1 MNVLLSYL
9 AGVVTILSPCVLPL
23 IPIVLG
29 GALNSGPRG
38 PLALAAGLVV
48 SFTGFGLLVATA
60 GFAIGLT
67 PHVLNQFAAMLMIAA
82 GVILTSSSFQTRF
95 QTIAAAAT
103 GSLNAHVANYTPDG
117 VGGQFALGA
126 LLGAVWTPC
135 VGPTL
140 GAAIAL
146 ASSGEAIG
154 SAALVMF
161 AFALGTVTPLVILMN
176 LSRDA
181 LQQNRARFAGAARL
195 AKPVLGALLVLT
207 GILFLTGWMT
217 AWEAYVL
224 ERLPEGLLRTIY
236 SI

>member
-1 MNVLLSYL
+1 MSILLSYL
-9 AGVVTILSPCVLPL
+9 AGVITILSPCVLPL

-29 GALNSGPRG
+29 GALNSHRHG
-38 PLALAAGLVV
+38 PLALAAGLVI

-67 PHVLNQFAAMLMIAA
+67 PKLLNQLAAMAMLAAGAVLISTSLQNRFQMIAA
-82 GVILTSSSFQTRF
+82 S
-95 QTIAAAAT
+95 AT
-103 GSLNAHVANYTPDG
+103 GALNNRVATYTPDG
-117 VGGQFALGA
+117 LSGQFALGA

-154 SAALVMF
+154 YAAVVMF
-161 AFALGTVTPLVILMN
+161 AFALGTVTPLVGLMM
-176 LSRDA
+176 LSKDA
-181 LQQNRARFAGAARL
+181 LQQNRQRFASAAKY
-195 AKPVLGALLVLT
+195 AKPILGSLLILT
-207 GILFLTGWMT
+207 GFLFLSGLMSE
-217 AWEAYVL
+217 WETFVL
-224 ERLPEGLLRTIY
+224 DRLPEGLLRLIY

>member
-1 MNVLLSYL
+1 MNVVLSYL

-67 PHVLNQFAAMLMIAA
+67 PHVLNQFAAFLMIAA
-82 GVILTSSSFQTRF
+82 GAVLLSSSLQTRF
-95 QTIAAAAT
+95 QTLAATAT
-103 GSLNAHVANYTPDG
+103 GSLNTHVANYAPQG

-146 ASSGEAIG
+146 AASGEAIG

-161 AFALGTVTPLVILMN
+161 AFALGTVTPLIILMT

-181 LQQNRARFAGAARL
+181 LQQNRGRFAGAARL
-195 AKPVLGALLVLT
+195 VKPLLGGLLIVT
-207 GILFLTGWMT
+207 GLLFLTGWMS

-224 ERLPEGLLRTIY
+224 ERLPDGLLRAIY